1 MPAFAGH
8 FPLLNIGLF
17 AFSRMRTALP
27 KTKPPVNWWF
37 AQTLKGFNAGAP
49 VNGYRN
55 LATHHYSLA
64 AAMSR
69 LSFFALFILDTR
81 KRVYVFAYADLVVH
95 SVFLQLLFDI
105 FPDYTFISSYRID
118 IIPAAPKISAPVLVF

>member
-1 MPAFAGH
+1 M
-8 FPLLNIGLF
+8 
-17 AFSRMRTALP
+17 
-27 KTKPPVNWWF
+27 NWWF
-37 AQTLKGFNAGAP
+37 AQTLKGFNTGTP

-55 LATHHYSLA
+55 LATHHLSLA

-81 KRVYVFAYADLVVH
+81 KRVYVFAHTDLVVH

-105 FPDYTFISSYRID
+105 LLDYPLISPYRIH
-118 IIPAAPKISAPVLVF
+118 IIPAAPKISASVLVF